1 MDTIGEII
9 QFSLAPVFL
18 LTGIGGILGVLA
30 SRLTRIVDQGR
41 ALEER
46 IARDPAGAGAEVRR
60 QLFDLVHRARLTN
73 VAISLCVL
81 SALLVATAIVALFV
95 SAYLQFLPVLW
106 IALLFGGALASLVGA
121 LFLFLREVYLSAAT
135 LYTDV
140 Q

>member
-1 MDTIGEII
+1 
-9 QFSLAPVFL
+9 
-18 LTGIGGILGVLA
+18 
-30 SRLTRIVDQGR
+30 
-41 ALEER
+41 
-46 IARDPAGAGAEVRR
+46 
-60 QLFDLVHRARLTN
+60 

-106 IALLFGGALASLVGA
+106 IALVFGGALASLVGA